1 MRKFSFFLISLIL
14 SAGLFAQGQQ
24 SDDALELYRRGRT
37 LESEGNITEA
47 NRLYN
52 QSLGI
57 VQKEIS
63 SNPNNIDSHLVKS
76 WVCFRLK
83 QYDKAVEA
91 GLAGLRLNKND
102 SRIFEALGEA
112 YFALDKYDTSKY
124 YFEKFVVAQPNADRT
139 PWAYFYLGEIFRL
152 TQKYNHAEIAYGA
165 ALHKQPSVALWW
177 YRLGVSR
184 RDSGDKVGAKQAWQR
199 ALQINPKYADA
210 KEALDQLG

>member
-1 MRKFSFFLISLIL
+1 MRIFSFFVLLLMLNI
-14 SAGLFAQGQQ
+14 GTFAQPKNPE
-24 SDDALELYRRGRT
+24 DALALYRKGRS

-47 NRLYN
+47 NRIYN
-52 QSLGI
+52 QAYGVL
-57 VQKEIS
+57 QKEVTAK
-63 SNPNNIDSHLVKS
+63 PDNIDSHLVMS

-91 GLAGLRLNKND
+91 GLTGLRLNKND

-112 YFALDKYDTSKY
+112 YFALDKYETSKH
-124 YFEKFVVAQPNADRT
+124 YFQKFVVAQPNADRT

-152 TQKYNHAEIAYGA
+152 TKKYNHAEIAYGA

-184 RDSGDKVGAKQAWQR
+184 RDSGDKTGAKQAWQR
-199 ALQINPKYADA
+199 ALQLNPQYTDA
-210 KEALDQLG
+210 KEALENLG